1 MSEPLRGVVISHAGL
16 ARGLVEATA
25 AITGVHDALV
35 AVDNEGCDAAA
46 LRDRISAA
54 IGGRPA
60 VLFVDLP
67 AGSCLIGAA
76 QAAHETADIAVV
88 CGMNLAMLL
97 DFVFHRD
104 GAPAAA
110 AGRAAEVGARAIRT
124 VGT

>member
-16 ARGLVEATA
+16 ARGLVEAAA
-25 AITGVHDALV
+25 AITGIRDGLV
-35 AVDNEGCDAAA
+35 AVDNEGCDAAC

-54 IGGRPA
+54 IGGQPA

-76 QAAHETADIAVV
+76 QAAHDRAEVAVV

-104 GAPAAA
+104 VAPAAA
-110 AGRAAEVGARAIRT
+110 AQRAASVGGRAIRT
-124 VGT
+124 VP